1 MEIHMYMRMERNQSL
16 LQEINFTTMLFT
28 FVFIFNSS
36 VLS

>member
-1 MEIHMYMRMERNQSL
+1 MEVHMYVRMERNRAL
-16 LQEINFTTMLFT
+16 LQEINFTTTLFT

>member
-1 MEIHMYMRMERNQSL
+1 MKIHMYMRMERNQSL
-16 LQEINFTTMLFT
+16 LQEINFITMLFT